1 LNKFFVRGK
10 PVPQGSLKFI
20 QGRPIHVRAQDL
32 ALWRADIARN
42 AEQAGYKRVT
52 GGVSV
57 ELMFVFQPPKT
68 VKRIAPW
75 VKPDLD
81 KLIRAVLDG
90 LTDVAYED
98 DCQVVQIKASKS
110 YGQIAGVWIGVESL
124 WTQ

>member
-1 LNKFFVRGK
+1 MRGK